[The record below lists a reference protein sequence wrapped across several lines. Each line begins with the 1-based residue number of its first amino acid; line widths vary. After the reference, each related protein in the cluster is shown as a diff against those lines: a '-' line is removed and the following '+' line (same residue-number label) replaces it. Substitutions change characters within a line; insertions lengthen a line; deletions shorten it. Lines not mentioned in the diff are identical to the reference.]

1 MEQNSEPR
9 NNPSYL
15 WSITKQL
22 RIYKKE
28 TMDSSINGLGT
39 LNSKP
44 SVTKGFFGHT
54 KLDDFIVNRC
64 TVLEMLK
71 DTSHVEGK

>member
-39 LNSKP
+39 LDK
-44 SVTKGFFGHT
+44 H
-54 KLDDFIVNRC
+54 
-64 TVLEMLK
+64 E
-71 DTSHVEGK
+71 EE